1 MKSFIDFLTMRKGL
15 ILSLLCLFVGLLIGD
30 SGMLLADATVQA
42 PANDGAS
49 AGSEGLST
57 QQGGQAA
64 SVSNL
69 AQTGAASD
77 IIEEEVDDEIAK
89 FMPDFF
95 AFDTIVRKAVQKRM
109 RGNYEVLHYDVDA
122 DRIVADT
129 TSAYTANTST
139 KRTKLLI
146 STEDKDVF
154 PMYSTVEVLGVNGYD
169 ETGQIE
175 LEGNLM
181 LYVAG
186 VHSDD
191 QLPIVIAINGPKVSS
206 TDLECY
212 IPSIPAGTT
221 LICGINACAESQLFV
236 PPSNSTPVSTKV
248 YMQKKLCNTSVTDYF
263 KNLKKKVDW
272 DEQDIHEQALWEFRR
287 KCEIGYLF
295 GRKGKLL
302 FKDSNRPTTAPEF
315 VYFQQGIWW
324 DINKFYD
331 YIPGSFT
338 YNDLIGITKMKFT
351 GNNGSKIGFF
361 AVGKD
366 LLEDML
372 KVDYTK
378 YKDLTVVGSTKW
390 GIKMTSFESSFG
402 TLNVVHLPIMD
413 QTGRSQHG
421 MVLDIDYLVRYY
433 MKDNETKKVDMSAQ
447 GEESE
452 RNITQ
457 QIDCLALKGYS
468 HMIVRPSEVSTAAS
482 ITSNTASLA
491 VAATTAAK
499 ASKAIVIKGVGL
511 NAAVSA
517 AVSGTNAALF
527 TIAPASFTP
536 VSGAVLDSI
545 IVTYTPVAAGSH
557 SAVLT
562 VSSQGATDLVINL
575 SGTAAS

>member
-1 MKSFIDFLTMRKGL
+1 MKSFIDFLTMRKGM

-30 SGMLLADATVQA
+30 SGMLLADVTVQA
-42 PANDGAS
+42 PVNDGAS
-49 AGSEGLST
+49 AGSEGLTT

-69 AQTGAASD
+69 SQTGAAAD

-109 RGNYEVLHYDVDA
+109 RGNYEVVHYDVDA
-122 DRIVADT
+122 AQIVADT

-146 STEDKDVF
+146 STDDKDVF

-186 VHSDD
+186 IHTDD
-191 QLPIVIAINGPKVSS
+191 QLPIVIAINGPRVNP
-206 TDLECY
+206 TDAECY

-221 LICGINACAESQLFV
+221 LVCGINACAESQLFV
-236 PPSNSTPVSTKV
+236 PPSNSTPVPTKV
-248 YMQKKLCNTSVTDYF
+248 YMQKKICNTSVTAYF
-263 KNLKKKVDW
+263 KNVKKKVDW

-413 QTGRSQHG
+413 QAGRSKHG

-433 MKDNETKKVDMSAQ
+433 MKDNETRKVDMAAQ

-468 HMIVRPSEVSTAAS
+468 HMIVRPSAVSTAAS
-482 ITSNTASLA
+482 ITSNTAALA
-491 VAATTAAK
+491 IAATTAAK

-536 VSGAVLDSI
+536 TGGEVLDSI

-562 VSSQGATDLVINL
+562 VSSQGATNLVINL